1 MEPVTEK
8 GTLQKS
14 QGHMAEVTQSPHV
27 RLWWCGGVSAED
39 GAFGCS
45 QGLVRRSLVRQ
56 AIAVGQEVLH
66 LEVEALLE
74 LEV

>member
-27 RLWWCGGVSAED
+27 RLWWCGGVSAEE
-39 GAFGCS
+39 GAFGSS
-45 QGLVRRSLVRQ
+45 QGLVRRSLARQ
-56 AIAVGQEVLH
+56 AIALGQEVLR
-66 LEVEALLE
+66 LELEALLE
-74 LEV
+74 LEL